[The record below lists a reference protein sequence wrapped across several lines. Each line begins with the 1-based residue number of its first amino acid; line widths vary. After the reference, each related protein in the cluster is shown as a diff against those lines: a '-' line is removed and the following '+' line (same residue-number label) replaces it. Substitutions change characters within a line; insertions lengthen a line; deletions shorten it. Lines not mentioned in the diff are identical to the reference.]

1 VALVLVPGV
10 VYLDLCTLFYLNEI
24 TRSSPALFEKKINVE
39 IHSDVSFEFVRFLL
53 IVIIISVFSSK
64 IIISVSFVFHAT
76 FYHLRDIS
84 GVNFFILNNEHGSS
98 LYNSFTL

>member
-1 VALVLVPGV
+1 MPGV

-24 TRSSPALFEKKINVE
+24 MRSSPALFEKKINVE
-39 IHSDVSFEFVRFLL
+39 IHNDVSFEFVRFLL
-53 IVIIISVFSSK
+53 IV

>member
-39 IHSDVSFEFVRFLL
+39 IHNDVSFEFV
-53 IVIIISVFSSK
+53 
-64 IIISVSFVFHAT
+64 
-76 FYHLRDIS
+76 FY
-84 GVNFFILNNEHGSS
+84 
-98 LYNSFTL
+98 